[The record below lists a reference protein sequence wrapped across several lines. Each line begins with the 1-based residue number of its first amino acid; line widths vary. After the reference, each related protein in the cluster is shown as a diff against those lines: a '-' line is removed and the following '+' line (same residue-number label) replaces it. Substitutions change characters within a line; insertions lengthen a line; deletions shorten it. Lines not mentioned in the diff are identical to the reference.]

1 MPMSTRLELRINEDL
16 AQDLENFARKSSTS
30 KTEIIR
36 RAMTL
41 YALAR
46 AENENGRKIGFLTP
60 DGKVERE
67 VVAL

>member
-1 MPMSTRLELRINEDL
+1 MSTRLELRISEDL
-16 AQDLENFARKSSTS
+16 AQDLDTFARKSSTT
-30 KTEIIR
+30 KTEIVR
-36 RAMTL
+36 RAMML

-46 AENENGRKIGFLTP
+46 AENENGRKLGFLTP